1 MRATSIRL
9 AISLLLVAL
18 TGSGAQGA
26 PASSLS
32 SAADE
37 AAHQVA
43 EAYQPVQGKVLS
55 VLPDKQVLLDITAA
69 QGAYVGMEME
79 VFREGQP
86 FKHPV
91 TGEVLGRMDQ
101 PVGTVRLVEIQPKFS
116 RADTIQV
123 EPGQKVQQGDGVRV
137 SAARLLI
144 GLANVTASNGYED
157 LAQRATRDIEVALR
171 RTERFEVIDER
182 RMRSTLVKGGVKA
195 ETSLRDPAA
204 LTLLRKELRISALAL
219 PHLSEA
225 SGTLDWDVS
234 LVSTTSGRLLR
245 SVNIEVATN
254 SDSDSKAAAS
264 APTAEPARPKAPQV
278 AANEATP
285 APAWIGPPS
294 QRSTDFLAVPY
305 AGIPTARLVLGP
317 EADTTMRGIA
327 VADFD
332 GDGRKEIA
340 IAEPSR
346 ITIFALEGKKFRQL
360 WSSKGRGFEGT
371 SDILALD
378 AADINDNGVAEL
390 FVTSRYNDAPNSYVL
405 EQQDGEWVVTSR
417 DIDVFFR
424 VLPNRSGRPT
434 LYGQEAGLD
443 KAWAGGVHAYAWRNG
458 RYEPVSQLKLPRG
471 TYIYNFALGDVQNN
485 GGKQVL
491 QIGNRPHRL
500 RVFSG
505 SKLKS
510 SPPDRFGGSSV
521 FFEWVLPAIANNNI
535 SYNEH
540 PDLSSERYI
549 VHPPLLVTDLD
560 GDGKRELVAVRNL
573 ASGGYIVKNMVL
585 YDKSRIV
592 ALRWSG
598 VGFQVVWETQELE
611 GYVSDFFLGDLGD
624 GGDPVLLF
632 ALVKPQTLGLGGNR
646 SGLFVFRLAPSPSPS
661 QAQAQE
667 SKEPSAQGGSQ

>member
-1 MRATSIRL
+1 MKATPMKL

-18 TGSGAQGA
+18 TSTGARGA
-26 PASSLS
+26 PVSSLS

-37 AAHQVA
+37 AARQVA

-55 VLPDKQVLLDITAA
+55 VLPDQQVLLDITAE

-79 VFREGQP
+79 VFREGHP

-116 RADTIQV
+116 LADRIQL

-144 GLANVTASNGYED
+144 GLANVTASSGYED
-157 LAQRATRDIEVALR
+157 VAQRATRDIAVALR
-171 RTERFEVIDER
+171 RTGRFEVIDER

-204 LTLLRKELRISALAL
+204 LKLLRKELRISALAL

-245 SVNIEVATN
+245 SVNIEVASN
-254 SDSDSKAAAS
+254 SDSGSQAAAS
-264 APTAEPARPKAPQV
+264 APAPEPTRPTAPQV
-278 AANEATP
+278 AAGEATP

-294 QRSTDFLAVPY
+294 ERSSEFLAVPY
-305 AGIPTARLVLGP
+305 AGIPSARLVLGP
-317 EADTTMRGIA
+317 EVDTTMRGIA

-332 GDGRKEIA
+332 GDGRKEVA
-340 IAEPSR
+340 VAEPNR
-346 ITIFALEGKKFRQL
+346 ITIFSLEGKKFRQL
-360 WSSKGRGFEGT
+360 WSSKGRTLERW

-378 AADINDNGVAEL
+378 AADINGNGVAEL
-390 FVTSRYNDAPNSYVL
+390 FVSSRYNDLPNSYVL
-405 EQQDGEWVVTSR
+405 ERQDEEWVLTQE
-417 DIDVFFR
+417 DLDMYFR
-424 VLPNRSGRPT
+424 VLPDRRGRPT
-434 LYGQEAGLD
+434 LYAQTAGINR
-443 KAWAGGVHAYAWRNG
+443 AWAGGVYAYAWRNG
-458 RYEPVSQLKLPRG
+458 RYESVSKVKLPRG

-485 GGKQVL
+485 GRKQVI
-491 QIGNRPHRL
+491 QIANRPHRL
-500 RVFSG
+500 RVYSG
-505 SKLKS
+505 GKLKS
-510 SPPDRFGGSSV
+510 QPGDRFGGSGV
-521 FFEWVLPAIANNNI
+521 FFDWELPQERDNMI
-535 SYNEH
+535 SAEEH
-540 PDLSSERYI
+540 PDKKERYF
-549 VHPPLLVTDLD
+549 VHPPLVVTDLD

-573 ASGGYIVKNMVL
+573 SSAGYIVKNFVL
-585 YDKSRIV
+585 YDKSRVV
-592 ALRWSG
+592 ALRWGG
-598 VGFQVVWETQELE
+598 VGFQVAWETQELE

-624 GGDPVLLF
+624 GGDPVLVF
-632 ALVKPQTLGLGGNR
+632 ALVKPRTLGLRGAH
-646 SGLFVFRLAPSPSPS
+646 SGLFVFRLARSPGET

-667 SKEPSAQGGSQ
+667 SKSPRAERGSK